1 MTYFQPEVSYFNT
14 RRMKGISVATSLRG
28 IRVVIGSIG
37 DDIHVV
43 GITIL
48 GHALRNA
55 GAEVIQLGI
64 QTPAEEFVATAVAED
79 ADAVFVSS
87 SNGHAA
93 IFCDGIRD
101 LLNKAGAEDILLY
114 AGGNLSVSAAADW
127 SETEARFLAFGFDR
141 AYPSRSQ
148 PDTAIDDL
156 AADISARKRG

>member
-1 MTYFQPEVSYFNT
+1 MTE
-14 RRMKGISVATSLRG
+14 SLQG
-28 IRVVIGSIG
+28 ARVVIGSIG

-64 QTPAEEFVATAVAED
+64 QTPVEEFVATAVAED

-93 IFCDGIRD
+93 IFCDGVRG
-101 LLNKAGAEDILLY
+101 LMTAAGAEDVLLY
-114 AGGNLSVSAAADW
+114 VGGNLANTAAANW
-127 SETEARFLAFGFDR
+127 SEVEARFLAMGFDR
-141 AYPSRSQ
+141 AYPSRTQ
-148 PDTAIDDL
+148 PAQAISDLVADL
-156 AADISARKRG
+156 AQRRSASNG